1 MKTVKEIA
9 EITGISIRTLRYYDE
24 IDLLK
29 PTKLSPAGYRLYDSK
44 ALEKLQQIMFLKEL
58 EIPLIEI
65 KVIMEDPHYNREQ
78 ALITQKA
85 LLEKKRN
92 RLNGMIELITDVMKG
107 VNTMSFE
114 AFNEEDIQKILEH
127 IKKSMPREEY
137 EELVGKYGDGDDE
150 KFKVYF
156 ASGLKNDK
164 VNADLIKYYG
174 SKEKAVSSAL
184 DTTEDLST
192 YQKQNSEIYKELFEL
207 KDTDKIEEENELIAR
222 LANLYKKMFHLDNA
236 RAMLIDLAKEYL
248 ANEKL
253 AEVTDSQYGDGS
265 SAYVAKA
272 ILRYYGI

>member
-29 PTKLSPAGYRLYDSK
+29 PTQLSPVGYRLYDKK

-58 EIPLIEI
+58 ELPLTEI
-65 KVIMEDPHYNREQ
+65 KAIMDDPYYDKGK

-127 IKKSMPREEY
+127 IKASMPKEEY
-137 EELVGKYGDGDDE
+137 EEIVGKYGDGEDE
-150 KFKVYF
+150 KFKAYF
-156 ASGLKNDK
+156 ANGFKNDK

-184 DTTEDLST
+184 ETTEDLST
-192 YQKQNSEIYKELFEL
+192 YQQQNSEIYKELFEL
-207 KDTDKIEEENELIAR
+207 KDTDKIEKEKELISS
-222 LANLYKKMFHLDNA
+222 LANLYKKMFHIDNA

-248 ANEKL
+248 ENEKL

-265 SAYVAKA
+265 STYVAKA
-272 ILRYYGI
+272 ILRYYGV